1 MNFQKRR
8 IDNALKL
15 AGGHTPCHNDGYFM
29 AYAAGFTFDL
39 FISYAHVDNLTAA
52 AGVPGWVEQF
62 HKNLE
67 IEL

>member
-1 MNFQKRR
+1 MMA
-8 IDNALKL
+8 I
-15 AGGHTPCHNDGYFM
+15 FM